1 MPSAHVRRLA
11 ATVVGL
17 ALLVPAGAAQAAQ
30 APAGSP
36 GSPGIGDPYYADYG
50 NGGYDVDRY
59 NIRISYHPRKDRVAG
74 TTWVRAHA
82 TQELSR
88 FDLDF
93 VLPVRSVHVNDR
105 PASFRQ
111 RGHELVVTPRR
122 ALRAGEE
129 MTVRVTYRGVPSRI
143 RSHGVK
149 PWIRTRDG
157 AVAGGKP
164 EGAAWWYPAN
174 DHPRDKATYDIRVKV
189 PRGLEAVS
197 NGVLAS
203 KRTRHRTWVWHWRQ
217 TEPMAPHLAFFVVG
231 QLDIT
236 RTRVDGHPVIT
247 AVTTRGG
254 REARYAAA
262 ALARTPEVVAF
273 GSRELGAYP
282 FHATGGV
289 ATVARTPFAMESQ
302 TRPVYS
308 RGFWRD
314 GPNVYVV
321 VHEVAHQ
328 WFGDSVSVE
337 SWRDSW
343 LAEGFASFLEW
354 RWSETHGEGTGR
366 QLFDAA
372 WADHAGDRAFWS
384 VPIGDPGAHRESD
397 LAVLD
402 RGAMALQALRTRIG
416 GPAFFSVLRQ
426 WTARFRYGTASV
438 DDFVALAEQE
448 SGEDLGSFFDA
459 WLYSR
464 ERPSATSANGFPR
477 GFARGRTTP
486 PASWEVISRTH
497 AVLSSG

>member
-1 MPSAHVRRLA
+1 MPSALVRGLA
-11 ATVVGL
+11 AAVGL
-17 ALLVPAGAAQAAQ
+17 ALLVPAGAAAAAQ
-30 APAGSP
+30 APVGSP

-59 NIRISYHPRKDRVAG
+59 NVRISYDPRRDRVSG
-74 TTWVRAHA
+74 TTWVRAHT

-93 VLPVRSVHVNDR
+93 VLPVRSVHVNDQ
-105 PASFRQ
+105 PAAFRQ
-111 RGHELVVTPRR
+111 GGHELVVTPRT
-122 ALRAGEE
+122 ALRTGEE

-143 RSHGVK
+143 RSHGVQ
-149 PWIRTRDG
+149 PWIRTKDG
-157 AVAGGKP
+157 AVAAGKP
-164 EGAAWWYPAN
+164 EGAAWWYPAD

-203 KRTRHRTWVWHWRQ
+203 KRMRHGRWVWHWRQ
-217 TEPMAPHLAFFVVG
+217 TEPMAPYLAFFVVG

-247 AVTTRGG
+247 AVPSGGG
-254 REARYAAA
+254 REVRYAAA
-262 ALARTPEVVAF
+262 AIARTPEVVAF

-321 VHEVAHQ
+321 VHEIAHQ

-337 SWRDSW
+337 AWRDSW
-343 LAEGFASFLEW
+343 LTEGFASFFEW
-354 RWSETHGEGTGR
+354 RWSETHGAGTGR

-372 WADHAGDRAFWS
+372 WDEHAGDRSFWD
-384 VPIGDPGAHRESD
+384 VEIGDPGAHGESG

-426 WTARFRYGTASV
+426 WTAEHRYGNASV

-448 SGEDLGSFFDA
+448 SGEDLGPFFDA
-459 WLYSR
+459 WLYSAG
-464 ERPSATSANGFPR
+464 RPSATSANGFPR
-477 GFARGRTTP
+477 DFAARARTTP
-486 PASWEVISRTH
+486 PSSWDEISRTH
-497 AVLSSG
+497 ALLSSR